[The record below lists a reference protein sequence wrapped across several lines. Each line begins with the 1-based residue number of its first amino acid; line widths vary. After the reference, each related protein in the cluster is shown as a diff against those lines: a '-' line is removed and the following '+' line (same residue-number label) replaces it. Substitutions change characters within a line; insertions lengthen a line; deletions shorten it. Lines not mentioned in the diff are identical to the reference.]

1 MAIVEL
7 WIEGEIG
14 HKEMRQRY
22 IDLLARSAGRRRMA
36 VNSPLLQ
43 NDTDAAGQS
52 SAVDMG
58 VAMIPSMPDEE

>member
-36 VNSPLLQ
+36 VNSPPPK
-43 NDTDAAGQS
+43 
-52 SAVDMG
+52 M
-58 VAMIPSMPDEE
+58 MRMPPDNPVRSTWALR